1 MQTNFSRNLAP
12 VFFIWGIESFR
23 PDQVIAMCFQMAGL
37 DSCRSSVSMDN
48 KDKVKF

>member
-12 VFFIWGIESFR
+12 VFFIWGMESLR
-23 PDQVIAMCFQMAGL
+23 PEQVIAMYFQVAGL
-37 DSCRSSVSMDN
+37 DSRRSSGSMDN